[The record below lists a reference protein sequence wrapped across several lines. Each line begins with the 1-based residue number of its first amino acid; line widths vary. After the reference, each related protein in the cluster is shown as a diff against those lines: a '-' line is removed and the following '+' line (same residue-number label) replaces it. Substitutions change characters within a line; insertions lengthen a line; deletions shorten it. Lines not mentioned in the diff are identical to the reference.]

1 MIRDIFISLDIEL
14 LKMRKSMIFWVTIAA
29 ACFITLILG
38 LMMVLVMN
46 PGVLPPGI
54 LKTKIAMAA
63 ISADWPSFIGFVEM
77 ASGAI
82 GIIIFGFAV
91 SWIFGREYTDH
102 TIKDLLAL
110 PTSRTSIVISK
121 LITVALWCTLIGA
134 IIFTLSIF
142 LGLLIKLPLWSA
154 GLIPPFCKIFIVT
167 TLLSILLCP
176 PVAFVASAGKGV
188 LPAIGFVVLC
198 MGLAN
203 FFGNIGLGAYF
214 PWTIPMLY
222 TGAVGANGNHL
233 PLASYIIIISTGL
246 IGTIGTALQWKYAD
260 QNK

>member
-1 MIRDIFISLDIEL
+1 
-14 LKMRKSMIFWVTIAA
+14 MIFWITIGG

-46 PGVLPPGI
+46 PGVLPPGL
-54 LKTKIAMAA
+54 LKTKVAMAA

-77 ASGAI
+77 ASGAV
-82 GIIIFGFAV
+82 GIILFGFAV
-91 SWIFGREYTDH
+91 SWIFGREYADH
-102 TIKDLLAL
+102 TVKDLLAL
-110 PTSRTSIVISK
+110 PTSRTVIVISK
-121 LITVALWCTLIGA
+121 LTAVALWCLLIGL
-134 IIFTLSIF
+134 IIFTLSLI
-142 LGLLIKLPLWSA
+142 LGLSIKLPFWSA
-154 GLIPPFCKIFIVT
+154 NLVLPFAKISLVT

-176 PVAFVASAGKGV
+176 PVAYVASAGKSV

-203 FFGNIGLGAYF
+203 LFGNIGLGAYF

-222 TGAVGANGNHL
+222 TGAVGANSNHL

-246 IGTIGTALQWKYAD
+246 IGTIGTILQWKYAD